1 MEVIKIIFY
10 GLIIIEIIFMLIGFN
25 IISSII
31 QDLYDLFNNFMK
43 NFIIIQDKIDN
54 LYFTLNIFKTF
65 LLIIYILIWILL
77 LVLVY
82 KKYFKL
88 YSLILIIFI
97 LIALE
102 ITIIYLLNNFDEE
115 FNIIK
120 DKLSL
125 ENLKLNYE
133 QKRQRQEQEKR
144 ENEKQEQERQRQ
156 ERQRQERQR
165 QERQDQERQRQER
178 QRQERQ
184 EKEKRKNKG
193 QKYQNV
199 LVSSIISFMPSL
211 KKHFDILGFSD
222 DEIFNKSTLNKH
234 YRDKARKF
242 HPDTAKKNYDNDIF
256 LRITE
261 ANDVLQKYL

>member
-156 ERQRQERQR
+156 ERQRQERQ
-165 QERQDQERQRQER
+165 
-178 QRQERQ
+178 